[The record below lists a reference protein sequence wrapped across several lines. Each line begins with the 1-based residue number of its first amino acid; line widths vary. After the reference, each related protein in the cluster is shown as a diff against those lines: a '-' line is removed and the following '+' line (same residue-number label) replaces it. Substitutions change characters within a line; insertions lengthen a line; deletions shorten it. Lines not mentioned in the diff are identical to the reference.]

1 MREGDF
7 GGYIAAGKLARN
19 HNYIYSDFR
28 NTWPP
33 FFSLFSIPLYLA
45 NELSFVGLRLVWLLG
60 ICVAYIQIFAW
71 IISLFGENKLVF
83 KLQSS
88 SPNHVSLTHPL
99 FLVPFLLT
107 FRIFLE
113 EVSNLQI
120 NVFILFISIL
130 VLKLILENRYF
141 LAGLLLAIIISIK
154 VYPLLILGFFVF
166 KKKWAV
172 VVSTF
177 IGLAVC
183 TLSVA
188 LYFGF
193 NETYILYQNWIN
205 QQVVYGM
212 HCTHLNQS
220 IWGLT
225 CGLFTEN
232 QRIEGLSLNLLNLSI
247 SQAKILTISILS
259 ILGAIIGFSFYR
271 KRNSP
276 ISLQIQYLIVLSL
289 IPVLSPLAWKY
300 YFVFIAPLC
309 IYLSHR
315 MDKGIG
321 KSTVILSFAII
332 TFTSELFIGNR
343 LSDITEAYG
352 FITLCSLLIT
362 LLSLNY
368 QTIKQ

>member
-1 MREGDF
+1 MESQL
-7 GGYIAAGKLARN
+7 YL
-19 HNYIYSDFR
+19 FR

-33 FFSLFSIPLYLA
+33 FFSLFSIPLHLA

-71 IISLFGENKLVF
+71 VISLVGEKRLVF

-99 FLVPFLLT
+99 FLAPFLLT

-130 VLKLILENRYF
+130 VLKLILEKRYL
-141 LAGLLLAIIISIK
+141 LAGLFLAIIISIK
-154 VYPLLILGFFVF
+154 VYPLLILGFLMF
-166 KKKWAV
+166 KKNWAV
-172 VVSTF
+172 VGSTL
-177 IGLAVC
+177 IGLALC

-205 QQVVYGM
+205 QQVVNGM

-225 CGLFTEN
+225 CGLFTDN
-232 QRIEGLSLNLLNLSI
+232 HRFEGISFNLLNLSI
-247 SQAKILTISILS
+247 SQAKILTLTLLS
-259 ILGAIIGFSFYR
+259 ALGTIIGFSFYK
-271 KRNSP
+271 KRSRVK
-276 ISLQIQYLIVLSL
+276 SLQIQYLIVLSL

-300 YFVFIAPLC
+300 YFVFIAPIC
-309 IYLSHR
+309 IYLYHR
-315 MDKGIG
+315 MDMGIG
-321 KSTVILSFAII
+321 KTTVILSLAII